1 MSAYNFINEWIKSRN
16 LWSSAFFS
24 SMACRLSISVALI
37 MSQTFYSTIYAQTST
52 KNVRLSGKIV
62 VIENNQTIPLE
73 YATVRLLSLKD
84 SSLLT
89 GTTTDSAGK
98 FELKTTSGS
107 ECILFVTSVGYQNL
121 YQVVRLNENELRQQL
136 KEIVLLENTIALPEA
151 TVVAQ
156 RSELTVK
163 TDTLEYNA
171 AAYRLKNNAVVED
184 LLKRLPGITI
194 TEDGKILVNGKE
206 VKKVMVDGKDFF
218 RSNPNLSIKNI
229 PAEIM
234 DKLQIIDDKSELSK
248 LTGIDDGEENIA
260 INITIQKGKKKGWL
274 VSNNLGGGQELNGSD
289 GNILR
294 YSVNSFAA
302 RLVEESQLGIIANGN
317 NINGMNVGSGG
328 STSGS
333 GKPGLNSSLSG
344 GINFSSGKET
354 KKEPWLFNGDLSYG
368 FNEMIVRRKATRQ
381 YYLQDS
387 TSYQNDSIEQFTREQ
402 GINFSAKIENRMV
415 KGWVFSFSPSAS
427 YKTTTRNDEGF
438 TLLQA
443 GNADRD
449 SVNSN
454 RYKRNSATPELNL
467 RGILTVS
474 HDFTKKGR
482 KLSLSLDSR
491 FSDYQGTGETHANYF
506 YYRNK
511 PSSQK
516 VSRDQQWENNSTSFT
531 NRMYLSYIEPIAAK
545 HSLQF
550 VYWAQTSSR
559 QNIKNSYKPDLVDGD
574 YSILDLPYSKS
585 LDNMTL
591 TQQLGVSYRG
601 VFSKIVYTFGLD
613 YNPSFIRSRS
623 FIQNAA
629 ASGSDST
636 ITFFPGLNT
645 YNYAPNA
652 YLLYNMG
659 KGKSIRFDYRG
670 RSESPTVYQLDPSRD
685 ETNPT
690 NIRMGN
696 PNLSP
701 KFTHWSRF
709 RYNSNNREIQQS
721 LLINF
726 EGNYVLNDIIS
737 FTNYDDITGVKTTMP
752 INQSGSWNANGMLM
766 YNRPFGKYFQINN
779 YSQIGIR
786 NNIGF
791 STINKNTNSIKTI
804 ATTLSAKEELGV
816 TFKWEWLYLISK
828 VNYQLG
834 NTTYSIESM
843 LPKRTS
849 SLGGFINA
857 QITLPKSWSV
867 STELNYRSIEGF
879 STEYNHTEL
888 LWNAEISKNFLK
900 NNSGTITLIVND
912 LLQQQLSVNQIVSSN
927 YVEDQQFNTLK
938 SFIMLVFSYKFN
950 TMGSK

>member
-1 MSAYNFINEWIKSRN
+1 
-16 LWSSAFFS
+16 
-24 SMACRLSISVALI
+24 
-37 MSQTFYSTIYAQTST
+37 
-52 KNVRLSGKIV
+52 
-62 VIENNQTIPLE
+62 
-73 YATVRLLSLKD
+73 
-84 SSLLT
+84 
-89 GTTTDSAGK
+89 
-98 FELKTTSGS
+98 
-107 ECILFVTSVGYQNL
+107 
-121 YQVVRLNENELRQQL
+121 
-136 KEIVLLENTIALPEA
+136 
-151 TVVAQ
+151 
-156 RSELTVK
+156 
-163 TDTLEYNA
+163 
-171 AAYRLKNNAVVED
+171 
-184 LLKRLPGITI
+184 
-194 TEDGKILVNGKE
+194 
-206 VKKVMVDGKDFF
+206 
-218 RSNPNLSIKNI
+218 
-229 PAEIM
+229 
-234 DKLQIIDDKSELSK
+234 
-248 LTGIDDGEENIA
+248 
-260 INITIQKGKKKGWL
+260 
-274 VSNNLGGGQELNGSD
+274 
-289 GNILR
+289 
-294 YSVNSFAA
+294 
-302 RLVEESQLGIIANGN
+302 
-317 NINGMNVGSGG
+317 
-328 STSGS
+328 
-333 GKPGLNSSLSG
+333 
-344 GINFSSGKET
+344 
-354 KKEPWLFNGDLSYG
+354 
-368 FNEMIVRRKATRQ
+368 
-381 YYLQDS
+381 
-387 TSYQNDSIEQFTREQ
+387 
-402 GINFSAKIENRMV
+402 
-415 KGWVFSFSPSAS
+415 
-427 YKTTTRNDEGF
+427 
-438 TLLQA
+438 
-443 GNADRD
+443 
-449 SVNSN
+449 
-454 RYKRNSATPELNL
+454 
-467 RGILTVS
+467 
-474 HDFTKKGR
+474 
-482 KLSLSLDSR
+482 
-491 FSDYQGTGETHANYF
+491 
-506 YYRNK
+506 
-511 PSSQK
+511 
-516 VSRDQQWENNSTSFT
+516 
-531 NRMYLSYIEPIAAK
+531 
-545 HSLQF
+545 
-550 VYWAQTSSR
+550 
-559 QNIKNSYKPDLVDGD
+559 
-574 YSILDLPYSKS
+574 
-585 LDNMTL
+585 
-591 TQQLGVSYRG
+591 
-601 VFSKIVYTFGLD
+601 
-613 YNPSFIRSRS
+613 
-623 FIQNAA
+623 
-629 ASGSDST
+629 
-636 ITFFPGLNT
+636 
-645 YNYAPNA
+645 
-652 YLLYNMG
+652 MG

-709 RYNSNNREIQQS
+709 RYNSNNRELQQS

>member
-1 MSAYNFINEWIKSRN
+1 MKSRN

-24 SMACRLSISVALI
+24 SMAERLIISVALI
-37 MSQTFYSTIYAQTST
+37 LFLSFYSTIDAQTTT

-62 VIENNQTIPLE
+62 VIENSQTIPLE

-381 YYLQDS
+381 DYLQDS

-454 RYKRNSATPELNL
+454 RYKRNSSTPELNF

-491 FSDYQGTGETHANYF
+491 FSDNQGTGETHANYF

-574 YSILDLPYSKS
+574 YNILDLPYSKS

-623 FIQNAA
+623 FIQNAS

-709 RYNSNNREIQQS
+709 RYNSNNRELQQS

-791 STINKNTNSIKTI
+791 STINKTTNSTKTI
-804 ATTLSAKEELGV
+804 ATTVSAKEELGV

-849 SLGGFINA
+849 SLGGFING
-857 QITLPKSWSV
+857 QITLPRSWSI

-879 STEYNHTEL
+879 STEYNRTEL